1 MAKKNTNRAA
11 NKKDIGGVPIEKL
24 IGFTPQVVKN
34 DYSVKEQRQM
44 YSKLRHVA
52 QARLERLRASGLP
65 SDLERNY
72 HNVFLQSKFVQDAD
86 LPFMLS
92 ELRYFLTAK
101 TSTVAG
107 LRAAND
113 RVLKSLQESGV
124 AVTRETLPQFYQYME
139 AFRAM
144 HLDKKL
150 YKSDAAETLWDNLQA
165 KNISWRQVMRLGLKT
180 FLDHAYELDKVE
192 LPEGTRKTAANYRKA
207 LLGMNDE

>member
-1 MAKKNTNRAA
+1 MAKRNANRAS

-44 YSKLRHVA
+44 YSQLRHVA

-113 RVLKSLQESGV
+113 KVVKALKEAGITGVSGKNL
-124 AVTRETLPQFYQYME
+124 REYGLYMS
-139 AFRAM
+139 AFRSA
-144 HLDKKL
+144 HLDKRL
-150 YKSDAAETLWDNLQA
+150 YSSDAAATLWDSLQT

-180 FLDHAYELDKVE
+180 FLDHAYELENTE
-192 LPEGTRKTAANYRKA
+192 LPAGTRKTAANYRKA
-207 LLGMNDE
+207 LLSEDE